1 MQNNNNILEELK
13 FRFNHGGMFMKLIF
27 INVTVFLCI
36 SLLEVFGRLLGM
48 NTEWLKLLFGLQA
61 NFYGLLF
68 YPWGLFT
75 SIFAHFHV
83 IHLLMNMILL
93 YFVGKILEQFFGP
106 KRLLTIYLLGGIAG
120 GILEILAHEIFP
132 LFANQ
137 SMVVVGASGSIM
149 AIFMALAFYRPNLK
163 VMLFGV
169 VPVRLI
175 LLAGLYLLYDALS
188 LGLNDG
194 TAHFA
199 HIGGA
204 IIGFVAA
211 QQAHNSVSIFAR
223 FENFFDRISSR
234 LNATFT
240 SSKKPKMKVYKG
252 GGGGSRKVD
261 YEYNEDKKAK
271 QEKTDAILDKI
282 SKSGYESLTKAE
294 KDFLF
299 NQSKNG

>member
-27 INVTVFLCI
+27 INVAVFLCI

-83 IHLLMNMILL
+83 IHLLMNMVLL
-93 YFVGKILEQFFGP
+93 YFVGKILEQFFGS

-204 IIGFVAA
+204 IIGFAAA
-211 QQAHNSVSIFAR
+211 QQAHSSVSIFAR
-223 FENFFDRISSR
+223 FENFIDRISSR
-234 LNATFT
+234 LKGTFT
-240 SSKKPKMKVYKG
+240 STKKPKMKVYKG

>member
-1 MQNNNNILEELK
+1 MQNNNTILEELK

-27 INVTVFLCI
+27 INVAVFVAI
-36 SLLEVFGRLLGM
+36 SLLDVFGRLSGM
-48 NTEWLKLLFGLQA
+48 STDWLKQVFGLQA
-61 NFYGLLF
+61 NFVGLIF

-75 SIFAHFHV
+75 SIFAHFNV
-83 IHLLMNMILL
+83 IHLLMNLLLL

-120 GILEILAHEIFP
+120 GILEIFAHEIFP
-132 LFANQ
+132 LLANQ
-137 SMVVVGASGSIM
+137 QVVVVGASGSIM
-149 AIFMALAFYRPNLK
+149 AIFMALAFYRPNLQ

-169 VPVRLI
+169 VPIRLI

-204 IIGFVAA
+204 IIGFIAA
-211 QQAHNSVSIFAR
+211 QQAHSARSIFAR
-223 FENFFDRISSR
+223 FENFFDNLVTRFKGAKIAR
-234 LNATFT
+234 
-240 SSKKPKMKVYKG
+240 KQPKMKVSK

-261 YEYNEDKKAK
+261 YEYNEEKKAR